1 MLVCDC
7 LCMTCVLLF
16 LLALNYNYPFA
27 CQEPCSSVALPGLPY
42 ESTQVQISPLPLVT
56 LNY

>member
-16 LLALNYNYPFA
+16 LLALNFNYLFA
-27 CQEPCSSVALPGLPY
+27 CQEPFSSVALLGLPY
-42 ESTQVQISPLPLVT
+42 ESNQVQLPLT
-56 LNY
+56 PTCKL